1 MGQCCGLDACGSWND
16 QRRRRQVDIRHTLS
30 LFCSSTHN
38 SCSSTQTTEYSQC
51 AYLNDRKHEY
61 AGKSTI
67 TATLAGVIR
76 HQIAT
81 FSRPLRLTTAG
92 RTVTSCEYSHNNS
105 MFAPATSRRTQLTT
119 LQNLLA
125 PEIFQFSTLTEIR
138 ETIDQHAKVHT
149 WAPLKSF
156 RRIVVSFFDI
166 ESAIQVRQALD
177 GEQLMG
183 YRIRVYF
190 GMNTP
195 LNPSDQHL
203 ALPKSDRLF
212 FISPPPS
219 PPMGWEMKPED
230 APNKLVHAED
240 LAAALARLHA
250 NPHNEASSPTFDHGG
265 SPITRRR
272 TGSTTVVYHPED
284 HGDSPNLPAISVE
297 DTTETPEPL
306 TPIDAMEGIEGP
318 IASQKAQGKTIS
330 TARPPVEFME

>member
-1 MGQCCGLDACGSWND
+1 LSDLPPLVEPSPPSN
-16 QRRRRQVDIRHTLS
+16 TLIITVGITH
-30 LFCSSTHN
+30 SSN
-38 SCSSTQTTEYSQC
+38 SPARS
-51 AYLNDRKHEY
+51 N
-61 AGKSTI
+61 
-67 TATLAGVIR
+67 
-76 HQIAT
+76 
-81 FSRPLRLTTAG
+81 
-92 RTVTSCEYSHNNS
+92 RT
-105 MFAPATSRRTQLTT
+105 
-119 LQNLLA
+119 QNLLA
-125 PEIFQFSTLTEIR
+125 PEIFQLSTLTQIR

-190 GMNTP
+190 GVNTP
-195 LNPSDQHL
+195 MNPSDQHL

-219 PPMGWEMKPED
+219 PPMGWELKEED
-230 APNKLVHAED
+230 APNKIVHPED

-250 NPHNEASSPTFDHGG
+250 NHEATSPATDHGG

-306 TPIDAMEGIEGP
+306 TPIDAMEGVEGP
-318 IASQKAQGKTIS
+318 IASQKAQGITVS
-330 TARPPVEFME
+330 TSRPPVELMH

>member
-1 MGQCCGLDACGSWND
+1 MQVALPSPQRSRASSGSKSP
-16 QRRRRQVDIRHTLS
+16 LS
-30 LFCSSTHN
+30 LDLSDLPPLVEPSPPSNT
-38 SCSSTQTTEYSQC
+38 
-51 AYLNDRKHEY
+51 LI
-61 AGKSTI
+61 I
-67 TATLAGVIR
+67 T
-76 HQIAT
+76 
-81 FSRPLRLTTAG
+81 
-92 RTVTSCEYSHNNS
+92 
-105 MFAPATSRRTQLTT
+105 
-119 LQNLLA
+119 NLLA
-125 PEIFQFSTLTEIR
+125 PEIFQFHTLTEIR

-156 RRIVVSFFDI
+156 RRIVVSFFDVD
-166 ESAIQVRQALD
+166 SAIAVRQALD

-195 LNPSDQHL
+195 LNPTDQHL
-203 ALPKSDRLF
+203 ALPQSDKLF

-219 PPMGWEMKPED
+219 PPMGWEVRPEE

-250 NPHNEASSPTFDHGG
+250 SSSRDEFPAIDDRDTKI
-265 SPITRRR
+265 ITRRR

-297 DTTETPEPL
+297 DTTDTPEPL
-306 TPIDAMEGIEGP
+306 SPADAMEGVEGP

-330 TARPPVEFME
+330 TARPPVEFMH